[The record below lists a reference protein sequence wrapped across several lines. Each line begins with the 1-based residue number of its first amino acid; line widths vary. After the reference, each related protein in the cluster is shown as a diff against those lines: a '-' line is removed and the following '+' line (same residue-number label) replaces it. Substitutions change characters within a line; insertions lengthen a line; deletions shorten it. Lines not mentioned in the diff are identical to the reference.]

1 MARELFPFQQ
11 VNKTHTYDA
20 LKKYQ
25 SILVCAPTGSG
36 KTVMF
41 SDIAKEATNK
51 TRKIMILVNRDE
63 LVSQTRDELL
73 EWGVRPLLI
82 VPNKGY
88 PHSYSS
94 HSCYVASV
102 DTLRNRNLPDI
113 NLLIV
118 DEAHLANF
126 DPIVMKYKAMGV
138 KIAGYTATPMRIG
151 KEKPL
156 KDLYEYIVQEI
167 TVAQLIALHEDFP
180 EQGLCEPIYYEAHS
194 GNEKIKTD
202 SGKGDYS
209 ERQQLEYYNKK
220 ELYAGVVNSY
230 KQFLDGQKTIV
241 FCINREH
248 SEKTAEE
255 FRANGI
261 AAVSMDGTKSKG
273 ERRQTIKDF
282 RAGKFLVLTNCQL
295 YTYGFDV
302 KDITGV
308 ILYRQTK
315 SLPLYLQMVGRG
327 ARPSPNKYTFN
338 VIDHGGNIKR
348 LGFWHQDRVW
358 ELDPKP
364 KGGGGVAPVKS
375 CPELKG
381 GCGALLATSVSKCKY
396 CGYEFEI
403 KAGEEIT
410 KDVQYRQLID
420 DKVKIKSSENTLKKG
435 DERAEYVRSLKL
447 THREELTKL
456 YELNLDSNG
465 KLFYPTAKE
474 TIKAFAQKTARSE
487 KWAYIILSQWTKIK
501 TK

>member
-1 MARELFPFQQ
+1 MEISLFPFQQ
-11 VNKTHTYDA
+11 HI
-20 LKKYQ
+20 KKRKYEELRNH
-25 SILVCAPTGSG
+25 SAVLVAAPTGSG

-41 SDIAKEATNK
+41 SAVIKQAIDNNK
-51 TRKIMILVNRDE
+51 RVMVLVNRIE
-63 LVSQTRDELL
+63 LVEQTEGTLNRF
-73 EWGVRPLLI
+73 GIRPRLI
-82 VPNKGY
+82 IPE
-88 PHSYSS
+88 SS
-94 HSCYVASV
+94 HAPSNCYVASV
-102 DTLRNRNLPDI
+102 RTLMNRTLPDI
-113 NLLIV
+113 DLLIV
-118 DEAHLANF
+118 DEAHLSDF
-126 DPIVMKYKAMGV
+126 DEVISKYKAIGV
-138 KIAGYTATPMRIG
+138 KILGYSATPMRLS
-151 KEKPL
+151 KKKPI
-156 KDLYEYIVQEI
+156 KDVYDYILQEI
-167 TVAQLIALHEDFP
+167 TVAQLIALHEEYP

-194 GNEKIKTD
+194 GDEKIKTD
-202 SGKGDYS
+202 SKTGDYS
-209 ERQQLEYYNKK
+209 EKEQFEYFNKK
-220 ELYAGVVNSY
+220 ELYAGVVDSY
-230 KQFLDGQKTIV
+230 KKFLDGQKTIV

-248 SEKTAEE
+248 SERTAEE

-261 AAVSMDGTKSKG
+261 EAVSMDGTRSKS
-273 ERRQTIKDF
+273 ERKQVITDF
-282 RAGKFLVLTNCQL
+282 KSGKFKVLTNCQL

-327 ARPSPNKYTFN
+327 ARPSPDKYIFT
-338 VIDHGGNIKR
+338 VLDHGGNIKR

-381 GCGALLATSVSKCKY
+381 GCGALLAASASKCKY